1 MEWDVVRETG
11 LFSKDWSWKG
21 EQEDWKSNGYHCLCP
36 RLNHRP
42 SFQYMDG
49 PITQA
54 PFRTQSPHGPP
65 GLTIFSTWVFHTVC
79 GFVQISTL
87 LINILWHHF
96 SGKPGVSFFSRS
108 FWVWSKTKYKHEH
121 LTGEAKIIN
130 VSLLPVLWA
139 SLGFCLGP
147 FR

>member
-1 MEWDVVRETG
+1 MGCGKGDWVVQQGLVMEGGTRG
-11 LFSKDWSWKG
+11 LEIQWLSL
-21 EQEDWKSNGYHCLCP
+21 LCP
-36 RLNHRP
+36 RLSHRP
-42 SFQYMDG
+42 SLQCMDG

-96 SGKPGVSFFSRS
+96 SGKPGVSFFGQS
-108 FWVWSKTKYKHEH
+108 FWVWSKIKQKHEC
-121 LTGEAKIIN
+121 LMGETKIIN
-130 VSLLPVLWA
+130 ISLLPVLWA
-139 SLGFCLGP
+139 SLGFCLAP